1 MAQGTCVAEDCL
13 ACSQC
18 ETMLLISWRLDAPGK
33 KNAGRGEVKVGGQMG
48 EYPLR
53 GGGEGDGV
61 KKLLK
66 CK

>member
-1 MAQGTCVAEDCL
+1 
-13 ACSQC
+13 
-18 ETMLLISWRLDAPGK
+18 MLLISWRLDAPGK